1 MPESV
6 PSALD
11 IAAEQAV
18 TKATTVYR
26 PIRFVLSAALAG
38 AYVGVA
44 VVVLISV
51 TAPFVAAESPAARL
65 VSGAV
70 FGIALALVVFAGSEL
85 FTGNVMIMLIGVL
98 QRRATWAQLL
108 VVNAV
113 SLIGNLIGSILFG
126 YLVHAGGTLTRSD
139 PTATFIGGLVDGKNA
154 ASGGELFARAILCN
168 MLVCLALWMAMRA
181 VGDGA
186 KLTVLWWPLLAFI
199 VAGFEH
205 CVANMTIFTLGVTTG
220 AAEWG
225 DLARNLAFTVPGNIV
240 GGALIVGGGYWLI
253 GHAPRPAPA
262 RNAIAPAQPT
272 PAVQRSMEGNGRV
285 H

>member
-18 TKATTVYR
+18 TKATQSRQPVRYL
-26 PIRFVLSAALAG
+26 VASALAG
-38 AYVGVA
+38 AYIGVA
-44 VVVLISV
+44 VIVLIAV
-51 TAPFVAAESPAARL
+51 TAPLAAAESPMAKL
-65 VSGAV
+65 VSGVV
-70 FGIALALVVFAGSEL
+70 FGIALTLVVFAGGEL
-85 FTGNVMIMLIGVL
+85 FTGNVMTGMIGAL
-98 QRRATWAQLL
+98 QRRVTWAQ
-108 VVNAV
+108 VATISVV
-113 SLIGNLIGSILFG
+113 SLFGNLVGSVLFG

-139 PTATFIGGLVDGKNA
+139 PAVSFIGGLVAGKNE
-154 ASGGELFARAILCN
+154 ASGSELFARAILCN

-205 CVANMTIFTLGVTTG
+205 SVANMTIFTLGVTTG
-220 AAEWG
+220 HASWG

-240 GGALIVGGGYWLI
+240 GGAIIVGGSYWVMGRIPRRPRVPAGDGLP
-253 GHAPRPAPA
+253 ATVPRPARPS
-262 RNAIAPAQPT
+262 P
-272 PAVQRSMEGNGRV
+272 G
-285 H
+285 